1 MNKKRILDAGRAAL
15 SIVLTSSMF
24 VTTYSVPI
32 YAQETEEPVIVEE
45 NNVSDPNQEKEEPQ
59 APEQEQPE
67 QETVQSEESV
77 DNTVQNTEPQS
88 EEETVEPKKSSQD
101 ITFNNPSGVHF
112 HCTKGNS
119 SIVIAYG
126 ADWMEF
132 QGVRYTDKTTYNKK
146 ECIAPEAI
154 RQALIAVP
162 SGTMQTFTIRVGVE
176 GDDVG
181 IEYTFYGD
189 KLDPELTVVEANAN
203 YILFE
208 GNEPLDPERTAYD
221 SYEENGHYYAKY
233 DLSSA
238 KVGFG
243 SNTIADSTGKNATWF
258 MYEKKADGT
267 VEVHLMDKVPT
278 VEVTSGDSL
287 YKLTD
292 GAVITKKLSKN
303 SFKVSGYGIRSV
315 QAGENMY
322 LYGEK
327 VQNSDLA
334 VTSIDYPITLKD
346 KKTYQLRYENK
357 GGEFS
362 NVNFSVNYSLGSYVD
377 TLNATIKEQEEKELN
392 AENYTPDTWSA
403 YEQALQN
410 AKASA
415 ENPFTDNT
423 AMQSAE
429 SALKSAF
436 EGLKEQV
443 KDTEAPEVKVT
454 YSNKNGSQVTKED
467 VTVTLTAN
475 EDIQDI
481 EGWTRVDSKT
491 LQKVHS
497 ENGKF
502 NVTVKDLAGNETKV
516 KYEVKRIDK
525 VAPVIE
531 GVKDGEVTN
540 KDVEFTVKEQSIS
553 KIIIDEKEY
562 NEKNAPK
569 KVSGEGKHTIK
580 VVDKAGNETSVSFT
594 IDQTAPKF
602 TVKEE
607 SKGYDGVYSK
617 LSLKLYDAHKVDY
630 VEING
635 KKKDLSDNQWSD
647 LNDQNAGYKEGKNTV
662 VLYDVAGNSAEFT
675 FIYDKT
681 GPTVT
686 VKDSSV
692 EKDGYYSRL
701 DLKLYD
707 ANKIDYAEIN
717 GKRFELTN
725 NQWSDINHANAGY
738 VDGENTIVV
747 YDQAGNSTTVKYMIG
762 EPVKA
767 DKTALQEK
775 IDEAKRLEEDNY
787 TEETWS
793 KLEEALEAA
802 EKVNDNEKATQEEV

>member
-24 VTTYSVPI
+24 MTTYSVPI

-45 NNVSDPNQEKEEPQ
+45 NNVSDPNQEKEDESQ
-59 APEQEQPE
+59 IPEGEQSKQEI
-67 QETVQSEESV
+67 VQSEESV
-77 DNTVQNTEPQS
+77 DNNVQNTETQS

-101 ITFNNPSGVHF
+101 VTFNNPSGVHYY
-112 HCTKGNS
+112 CNQRES
-119 SIVIAYG
+119 SIVVAYG

-132 QGVRYTDKTTYNKK
+132 QGVRYTDKTTYNQK

-189 KLDPELTVVEANAN
+189 KLDPELTVIEANAN

-208 GNEPLDPERTAYD
+208 GNEPLDPERTAYE

-392 AENYTPDTWSA
+392 AENYTPDTWSV

-502 NVTVKDLAGNETKV
+502 NVTVKDLAG
-516 KYEVKRIDK
+516 
-525 VAPVIE
+525 
-531 GVKDGEVTN
+531 
-540 KDVEFTVKEQSIS
+540 
-553 KIIIDEKEY
+553 
-562 NEKNAPK
+562 
-569 KVSGEGKHTIK
+569 
-580 VVDKAGNETSVSFT
+580 
-594 IDQTAPKF
+594 
-602 TVKEE
+602 
-607 SKGYDGVYSK
+607 KG
-617 LSLKLYDAHKVDY
+617 A
-630 VEING
+630 
-635 KKKDLSDNQWSD
+635 
-647 LNDQNAGYKEGKNTV
+647 
-662 VLYDVAGNSAEFT
+662 
-675 FIYDKT
+675 
-681 GPTVT
+681 
-686 VKDSSV
+686 
-692 EKDGYYSRL
+692 
-701 DLKLYD
+701 
-707 ANKIDYAEIN
+707 
-717 GKRFELTN
+717 
-725 NQWSDINHANAGY
+725 
-738 VDGENTIVV
+738 IV
-747 YDQAGNSTTVKYMIG
+747 
-762 EPVKA
+762 
-767 DKTALQEK
+767 
-775 IDEAKRLEEDNY
+775 
-787 TEETWS
+787 
-793 KLEEALEAA
+793 
-802 EKVNDNEKATQEEV
+802 

>member
-24 VTTYSVPI
+24 MTTYSVPI

-45 NNVSDPNQEKEEPQ
+45 NNVSDPNQEKEDESQ
-59 APEQEQPE
+59 IPEGEQSK

-77 DNTVQNTEPQS
+77 DNNVQNTEPQS

-101 ITFNNPSGVHF
+101 ITFNNPSGVHYY
-112 HCTKGNS
+112 CDQRES
-119 SIVIAYG
+119 SLVVAYG

-132 QGVRYTDKTTYNKK
+132 QGVRYTDKTTYNQK

-189 KLDPELTVVEANAN
+189 KLDPELTVIEANAN

-208 GNEPLDPERTAYD
+208 GNEPLDPERTAYE

-258 MYEKKADGT
+258 MYEKNADGT

-334 VTSIDYPITLKD
+334 VTSIDYPITLED

-392 AENYTPDTWSA
+392 AENYTPDTWSV

-443 KDTEAPEVKVT
+443 KDTEAP
-454 YSNKNGSQVTKED
+454 
-467 VTVTLTAN
+467 
-475 EDIQDI
+475 
-481 EGWTRVDSKT
+481 
-491 LQKVHS
+491 
-497 ENGKF
+497 
-502 NVTVKDLAGNETKV
+502 
-516 KYEVKRIDK
+516 
-525 VAPVIE
+525 
-531 GVKDGEVTN
+531 
-540 KDVEFTVKEQSIS
+540 
-553 KIIIDEKEY
+553 
-562 NEKNAPK
+562 
-569 KVSGEGKHTIK
+569 
-580 VVDKAGNETSVSFT
+580 
-594 IDQTAPKF
+594 
-602 TVKEE
+602 
-607 SKGYDGVYSK
+607 
-617 LSLKLYDAHKVDY
+617 
-630 VEING
+630 
-635 KKKDLSDNQWSD
+635 
-647 LNDQNAGYKEGKNTV
+647 
-662 VLYDVAGNSAEFT
+662 
-675 FIYDKT
+675 
-681 GPTVT
+681 
-686 VKDSSV
+686 
-692 EKDGYYSRL
+692 
-701 DLKLYD
+701 
-707 ANKIDYAEIN
+707 
-717 GKRFELTN
+717 
-725 NQWSDINHANAGY
+725 
-738 VDGENTIVV
+738 
-747 YDQAGNSTTVKYMIG
+747 
-762 EPVKA
+762 
-767 DKTALQEK
+767 
-775 IDEAKRLEEDNY
+775 
-787 TEETWS
+787 
-793 KLEEALEAA
+793 
-802 EKVNDNEKATQEEV
+802 